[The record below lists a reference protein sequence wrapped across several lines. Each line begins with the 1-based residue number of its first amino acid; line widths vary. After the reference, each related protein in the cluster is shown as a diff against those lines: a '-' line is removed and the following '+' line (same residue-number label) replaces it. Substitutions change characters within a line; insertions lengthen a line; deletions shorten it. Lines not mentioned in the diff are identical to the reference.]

1 MRCAR
6 ADRQSASGPGD
17 TWAPPDEV
25 PSFICCSRC
34 ETVRVS
40 CFWRRR
46 LRRRLARECTGLL
59 FFCCVTL
66 LIPWQKRIFL
76 LAVGTRCNRAVT
88 EALGEGK
95 GVRRDLALGGLFLFV
110 RLFPPSSTPTGT
122 QKLDTERGKKK
133 RDGEGAAAPP
143 LPFLHLALA
152 AHLARARA
160 TMLPSKARD
169 TTTGDTQKVEF
180 LKQDY
185 EKEAEALGLEVK
197 ANGLT
202 AKQKGLLDRIK
213 MIDAPVPDRGP
224 GDDTHRSAGCRIRP
238 DPQACQPRVRRDA
251 LQESSNHLQFKYY
264 PPDFSRAFLKKKS
277 DCDFQGFGHIAKLLH
292 VDLNKTSH

>member
-1 MRCAR
+1 MRNR
-6 ADRQSASGPGD
+6 AGVVLLAAAAPAAPG
-17 TWAPPDEV
+17 E
-25 PSFICCSRC
+25 
-34 ETVRVS
+34 RVHW
-40 CFWRRR
+40 F
-46 LRRRLARECTGLL
+46 AFFLL
-59 FFCCVTL
+59 CDVVDSVAKKGYT
-66 LIPWQKRIFL
+66 L

-95 GVRRDLALGGLFLFV
+95 GVRRDLARRTVSLCAAV
-110 RLFPPSSTPTGT
+110 SSVVHTHST

-213 MIDAPVPDRGP
+213 MIDAHPCPIEDPATTRTEAQVAESVLIHKRVNP
-224 GDDTHRSAGCRIRP
+224 GYVEMP
-238 DPQACQPRVRRDA
+238 YK
-251 LQESSNHLQFKYY
+251 SSNHLQFKYY
-264 PPDFSRAFLKKKS
+264 PPPDFSRAFLKKKS